1 MAAVAQG
8 VVQSEMQSVGQG
20 VATQNLQNPV
30 GAQGVPAQT
39 REFYTTQELAA
50 RLRIKPITVY
60 RLARRGDL
68 AFYLVGRAMR
78 FRHQDV
84 EAFLD
89 SCRGIP
95 RPE

>member
-1 MAAVAQG
+1 MAA
-8 VVQSEMQSVGQG
+8 QSTMQSASQSA
-20 VATQNLQNPV
+20 ATQNQ
-30 GAQGVPAQT
+30 GEAQLPTQGEA
-39 REFYTTQELAA
+39 REFYTTQELAS

-89 SCRGIP
+89 SCRGVA
-95 RPE
+95 RGE

>member
-1 MAAVAQG
+1 MAA
-8 VVQSEMQSVGQG
+8 QSTMQSA
-20 VATQNLQNPV
+20 ATQNQ
-30 GAQGVPAQT
+30 GEAQLREAQLPAQLPT
-39 REFYTTQELAA
+39 QGEAREFYTTQELAL

-84 EAFLD
+84 EAFID
-89 SCRGIP
+89 GCRGVA
-95 RPE
+95 RGE

>member
-1 MAAVAQG
+1 MAAVAQ
-8 VVQSEMQSVGQG
+8 STEQSVPQST
-20 VATQNLQNPV
+20 AAQNQDEPQLREPQL
-30 GAQGVPAQT
+30 PAQVEA

-89 SCRGIP
+89 SCRGTA

>member
-1 MAAVAQG
+1 MAAVAQ
-8 VVQSEMQSVGQG
+8 STMQSASQSAELENFQNQG
-20 VATQNLQNPV
+20 K
-30 GAQGVPAQT
+30 AQLSAPPAPAEA
-39 REFYTTQELAA
+39 REFYTTQELAD
-50 RLRIKPITVY
+50 RLRIQPITVY

-68 AFYLVGRAMR
+68 VFYLVGRAMR

-89 SCRGIP
+89 KCRGTA